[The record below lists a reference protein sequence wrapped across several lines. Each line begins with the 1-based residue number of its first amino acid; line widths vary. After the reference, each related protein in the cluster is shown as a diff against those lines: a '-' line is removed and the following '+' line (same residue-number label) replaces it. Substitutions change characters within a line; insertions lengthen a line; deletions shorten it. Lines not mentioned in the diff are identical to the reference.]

1 LVNINNGEVTS
12 TGNGELKLNRRL
24 DTLYDID
31 QLFGGAFAS
40 E

>member
-1 LVNINNGEVTS
+1 VNNGEPIS
-12 TGNGELKLNRRL
+12 SNNGELKINRRL

-31 QLFGGAFAS
+31 QIFGGAFAS